1 MEQPST
7 PRPLELQ
14 PLLELIAELHTLM
27 QRLGAVL
34 VPEHYAPGQAPE
46 HPTNT
51 AIPADGFALSPRVRE
66 YLRLH
71 AHPKDYTYKEIAA
84 IMKVSTSTLRKWRDR
99 IRDRYG
105 PDGKTALALWVRENG
120 LG

>member
-1 MEQPST
+1 MEHPST
-7 PRPLELQ
+7 PPPQDHQ
-14 PLLELIAELHTLM
+14 PLLELIAEFHGLV
-27 QRLGAVL
+27 QRMSAVL
-34 VPEHYAPGQAPE
+34 MAVHPLPVPPG
-46 HPTNT
+46 PTT
-51 AIPADGFALSPRVRE
+51 ATPTDGLDLSPRMRE

-84 IMKVSTSTLRKWRDR
+84 KMKVSTSNLRKWRDR